1 MAHFKYK
8 LRKALMVCLG
18 LKPGAARWNEKTNPL
33 SCGGTTA
40 IGLLDYN
47 NNALMGLKIDTF
59 KWAIAIPNLTI
70 VFIFGRFK
78 HQHNFYQKYMWKW
91 SRQYTVL
98 GSKLTT
104 CLTRATSHNL

>member
-1 MAHFKYK
+1 
-8 LRKALMVCLG
+8 MVCLG

-40 IGLLDYN
+40 IGMLDYN

-78 HQHNFYQKYMWKW
+78 HQHNFYQKYM
-91 SRQYTVL
+91 
-98 GSKLTT
+98 
-104 CLTRATSHNL
+104 